1 MNKININ
8 KMNKI
13 NKDEETYLNLLK
25 DILENGQI
33 RDTRNSIT
41 ISDFSKKIDF
51 DISESFPLLTTKKM
65 YWKGICHELLWF
77 IHGKTDSKILE
88 NNDVNIWKGN
98 SSREFLNSVN
108 LNNYRE
114 GDIGPMY
121 GFQWRHFNTEYKGC
135 DYNYEGLGY
144 DQLQNCID
152 LIKNDPTS
160 RRIFMSA
167 WNPSVLNKSVL
178 APCHLSYQFY
188 VSNDNY
194 LSCIL
199 YQRSADSFLGLPF
212 NIASVSLLV
221 YILANMTEKKP
232 GKISIVIG
240 DAHIYKDHIEAV
252 KQQLERKPFPFPRLR
267 IKNKHNN
274 INDYVY
280 EDFEIINYECHSPI
294 KAKMIA

>member
-1 MNKININ
+1 MSKGEN
-8 KMNKI
+8 
-13 NKDEETYLNLLK
+13 EYLNLLK
-25 DILENGQI
+25 DILENGEV
-33 RDTRNSIT
+33 RDTRNSTT
-41 ISDFSKKIDF
+41 ISDFCKKIDI

-65 YWKGICHELLWF
+65 YWKGICSELLWF

-98 SSREFLNSVN
+98 SSREFLDSVN
-108 LNNYRE
+108 LNNYRI

-121 GFQWRHFNTEYKGC
+121 GFQWRHFNAEYKGC
-135 DYNYEGLGY
+135 DHNYDNEGY

-152 LIKNDPTS
+152 LIKNDPNS
-160 RRIFMSA
+160 RRIFMCA

-188 VSNDNY
+188 VTKNNH

-199 YQRSADSFLGLPF
+199 YQRSADAFLGLPF
-212 NIASVSLLV
+212 NIASVSLLI
-221 YILANMTEKKP
+221 YILANMTNKKP
-232 GKISIVIG
+232 GKVSIIIG
-240 DAHIYKDHIEAV
+240 DAHIYQDHLDAV
-252 KQQLERKPFPFPRLR
+252 KQQLERIPFSFPQLR
-267 IKNKHNN
+267 IKNKHDN

-280 EDFEIINYECHSPI
+280 DDFEIVNYQCHPPI

>member
-1 MNKININ
+1 MVTKG
-8 KMNKI
+8 
-13 NKDEETYLNLLK
+13 EESYLNLLK
-25 DILENGQI
+25 DILENGEL
-33 RDTRNSIT
+33 RNTRNSVT
-41 ISDFSKKIDF
+41 ISDFSKKIDI

-65 YWKGICHELLWF
+65 YWKGICSELLWF

-98 SSREFLNSVN
+98 SSREFLNSVG
-108 LNNYRE
+108 LNNYKE

-121 GFQWRHFNTEYKGC
+121 GFQWRHFNAEYKGC
-135 DYNYEGLGY
+135 ESNYDGEGY
-144 DQLQNCID
+144 DQLQDCIN
-152 LIKNDPTS
+152 LIKNNPSS

-167 WNPSVLNKSVL
+167 WNPTVLKKSVL

-188 VSNDNY
+188 VSKDNY

-199 YQRSADSFLGLPF
+199 YQRSADTFLGLPF

-221 YILANMTEKKP
+221 YILANMTDKKP
-232 GKISIVIG
+232 GRISIIIG
-240 DAHIYKDHIEAV
+240 DAHIYEEHIKAV
-252 KQQLERKPFPFPRLR
+252 KIQLERAPFPFPQLR

-280 EDFEIINYECHSPI
+280 EDFEIINYQCHPII
-294 KAKMIA
+294 KAKMIV